1 MATMRN
7 FSLGNTSWGRALNW
21 LALLVLSTVLA
32 ACGGGGGDPT
42 LGVKDGANAGV
53 GSVVLVAGA
62 TTIVATGADGTEVV
76 LTAVVKNPG
85 NNAMTGQTV
94 TFTASSGTISNTNRV
109 TDANGTVTEKLSV
122 KGDASLRDITIKAS
136 SGGVESA
143 PVVVKVVPVTSGI
156 ASLLLTSSG
165 GTLASSGGTAVNLIA
180 FVKDANNAIVPN
192 ASVTFSADSGALGAT
207 KVNTNAQGQATVS
220 LNTGGDASLRTIKVS
235 ASAGAQTASTDIS
248 VSGTKLA
255 VNAFSSI
262 NLKTSTDMVVK
273 LIDSSGNALVGKP
286 VAFSA
291 QVNPLTVKGGGAS
304 PALTD
309 NNGQLVLSYN
319 AQSGTSDT
327 ITIKAQGD
335 SLIMP
340 VAVNAANFTINAV
353 TGANVALTTLAT
365 QTCYAIS
372 VHSDVAGTPQRG
384 DVRFSTSRGAI
395 YQDASCATP
404 LLAPLALV
412 GGNAIAYVQ
421 AVGAGRTSLTAR
433 NEGTGVSVQADV
445 EFVAPLTP
453 QATITLQADPAVIGA
468 NTAGSTSQ
476 RSTLRAIVRDGT
488 AENNLVKNAQ
498 VGFTIQS
505 DASGGSLS
513 SPSVVNTD
521 GDGMA
526 SVSYIAGQASTG
538 VDGVV
543 VQAQLQG
550 VSNNSATA
558 KLTVTKKSLFIS
570 AGSGNALDGSDSS
583 TYRKTYTVFVTDAAG
598 NPVPDVIITAAA
610 WPKLYYKGY
619 LQYSDAAAS
628 WVVVQHLE
636 CPNEDQN
643 RNGMLDAGE
652 DENKNGY
659 LDPGIPLNLST
670 GGKTDGSGTTT
681 VTLTYPRD
689 RANWLNLELTIR
701 GNSSGTEA
709 TYVGYTLL
717 PGLFSDF
724 NRKDVSPPGV
734 KSPYGQAN
742 VCSDSK

>member
-1 MATMRN
+1 
-7 FSLGNTSWGRALNW
+7 LNW

-42 LGVKDGANAGV
+42 LGTPGGANNGV
-53 GSVVLVAGA
+53 ASISLVASA
-62 TTIVATGADGTEVV
+62 TTIVASGADGTEVT
-76 LTAVVKNPG
+76 LTAIVKNAS
-85 NNAMTGQTV
+85 NNALSGQTV
-94 TFTASSGTISNTNRV
+94 AFTASSGTISNTTRV
-109 TDANGTVTEKLSV
+109 TDANGTVVEKLSV
-122 KGDASLRDITIKAS
+122 KGDATLRDITIQAS
-136 SGGVESA
+136 SGGITST

-156 ASLLLTSSG
+156 ATLLLTSSG
-165 GTLASSGGTAVNLIA
+165 GTLASSGGTAVNVIA

-207 KVNTNAQGQATVS
+207 VVSTNAQGQATVS

-273 LIDSSGNALVGKP
+273 LVDSSGNALVGKP

-335 SLIMP
+335 SLVMP
-340 VAVNAANFTINAV
+340 VAINAANFTINAV
-353 TGANVALTTLAT
+353 SGANVALTTLAT

-372 VHSDVAGTPQRG
+372 VHSDVAGTPQTG
-384 DVRFSTSRGAI
+384 NVRFSTSRGAI
-395 YQDASCATP
+395 YQDAGCAMP

-412 GGNAIAYVQ
+412 GGNAVAYVQ
-421 AVGAGRTSLTAR
+421 AAGAGRTSLTAR
-433 NEGTGVSVQADV
+433 NESTGVSVQADV
-445 EFVAPLTP
+445 EFVAQLTP
-453 QATITLQADPAVIGA
+453 QASITLQADPAVIGA

-476 RSTLRAIVRDGT
+476 RSSLRAIVRDGT

-513 SPSVVNTD
+513 SPSVVMTD
-521 GDGMA
+521 SDGMA
-526 SVSYIAGQASTG
+526 TVSYIAGQASTG

-550 VSNNSATA
+550 VSTSSVTA

-570 AGSGNALDGSDSS
+570 AGSGNVLDGTDSS

-610 WPKLYYKGY
+610 WPKAYYKGF
-619 LQYSDAAAS
+619 LQFSTTATS
-628 WVVVQHLE
+628 WVVAQQLE
-636 CPNEDQN
+636 CKNEDQN
-643 RNGMLDAGE
+643 RNGMLDANE
-652 DENKNGY
+652 DENKNGF

-670 GGKTDGSGTTT
+670 GGKTDSSGTTT

-689 RANWLNLELTIR
+689 RANWLNVELTIR

-724 NRKDVSPPGV
+724 NRPDVSPPGMH
-734 KSPYGQAN
+734 SPYGQAN

>member
-1 MATMRN
+1 MRN
-7 FSLGNTSWGRALNW
+7 VSWGNTYWSRVSNW
-21 LALLVLSTVLA
+21 LVLLALGALLA

-42 LGVKDGANAGV
+42 LGTPGGANSGV
-53 GSVVLVAGA
+53 ASISLVASA
-62 TTIVATGADGTEVV
+62 TTIVASGADGTEVT
-76 LTAVVKNPG
+76 LTAIVKNVS
-85 NNAMTGQTV
+85 NNALSGQTV
-94 TFTASSGTISNTNRV
+94 AFTASSGTISNTTRI
-109 TDANGTVTEKLSV
+109 TDANGTVVEKLSV
-122 KGDASLRDITIKAS
+122 KGDASLRDITISAS
-136 SGGVESA
+136 SGGITSA

-156 ASLLLTSSG
+156 ATLLLTSSS

-192 ASVTFSADSGALGAT
+192 TNVTFKADSGALGAT
-207 KVNTNAQGQATVS
+207 VVSTNAQGQAIVS

-235 ASAGAQTASTDIS
+235 ASAGAQTANTEIS
-248 VSGTKLA
+248 VTGTKLA
-255 VNAFSSI
+255 ANAFSST

-273 LIDSSGNALVGKP
+273 LVDSSGNALLGKP
-286 VAFSA
+286 VTFSA
-291 QVNPLTVKGGGAS
+291 QINPLTVKGGGAS

-335 SLIMP
+335 SLVMP
-340 VAVNAANFTINAV
+340 VAINAANFTINAV

-365 QTCYAIS
+365 RTCYAIS
-372 VHSDVAGTPQRG
+372 VHSDVAGTPQTG
-384 DVRFSTSRGAI
+384 NVRFSTSRGAI
-395 YQDASCATP
+395 YQDAGCATP
-404 LLAPLALV
+404 LLAPLPLV

-421 AVGAGRTSLTAR
+421 AAGAGRTSLTAR

-468 NTAGSTSQ
+468 NTAESTSQ
-476 RSTLRAIVRDGT
+476 RSSLRAVVRDGT

-498 VGFTIQS
+498 VGFTILS

-521 GDGMA
+521 SDGMA
-526 SVSYIAGQASTG
+526 TVSYIAGQASTG
-538 VDGVV
+538 VDGVI

-550 VSNNSATA
+550 VSTSSATA

-570 AGSGNALDGSDSS
+570 AGSGNVLDGTDSS

-610 WPKLYYKGY
+610 WPKFYYKGY
-619 LQYSDAAAS
+619 LQYSAS
-628 WVVVQHLE
+628 AISWIVAQQVE
-636 CPNEDQN
+636 CKNEDQN
-643 RNGMLDAGE
+643 RNGMLDANE
-652 DENKNGY
+652 DENKNGF

-670 GGKTDGSGTTT
+670 GGKTDSSGTTT

-689 RANWLNLELTIR
+689 RANWLNVELTIR

-724 NRKDVSPPGV
+724 NRQDVSPPGV
-734 KSPYGQAN
+734 NSPYGQAN

>member
-1 MATMRN
+1 
-7 FSLGNTSWGRALNW
+7 
-21 LALLVLSTVLA
+21 
-32 ACGGGGGDPT
+32 
-42 LGVKDGANAGV
+42 
-53 GSVVLVAGA
+53 
-62 TTIVATGADGTEVV
+62 
-76 LTAVVKNPG
+76 
-85 NNAMTGQTV
+85 
-94 TFTASSGTISNTNRV
+94 
-109 TDANGTVTEKLSV
+109 
-122 KGDASLRDITIKAS
+122 
-136 SGGVESA
+136 
-143 PVVVKVVPVTSGI
+143 
-156 ASLLLTSSG
+156 
-165 GTLASSGGTAVNLIA
+165 
-180 FVKDANNAIVPN
+180 
-192 ASVTFSADSGALGAT
+192 
-207 KVNTNAQGQATVS
+207 
-220 LNTGGDASLRTIKVS
+220 
-235 ASAGAQTASTDIS
+235 
-248 VSGTKLA
+248 
-255 VNAFSSI
+255 
-262 NLKTSTDMVVK
+262 MVVK
-273 LIDSSGNALVGKP
+273 LVDSSGNALVGKP

-335 SLIMP
+335 SLVMP
-340 VAVNAANFTINAV
+340 VAINAANFTINAV
-353 TGANVALTTLAT
+353 SGANVALTTLAT

-372 VHSDVAGTPQRG
+372 VHSDVAGTPQTG
-384 DVRFSTSRGAI
+384 NVRFSTSRGAI
-395 YQDASCATP
+395 YQDAGCATP

-412 GGNAIAYVQ
+412 GGNAVAYVQ
-421 AVGAGRTSLTAR
+421 AAGAGRTSLTAR
-433 NEGTGVSVQADV
+433 NESTGVSVQADV

-453 QATITLQADPAVIGA
+453 QASITLQADPAVIGA

-476 RSTLRAIVRDGT
+476 RSSLRAIVRDGT

-513 SPSVVNTD
+513 SPSVVMTD
-521 GDGMA
+521 SDGMA
-526 SVSYIAGQASTG
+526 TVSYIAGQASTG

-543 VQAQLQG
+543 VQARLQG
-550 VSNNSATA
+550 VSTSSVTA

-570 AGSGNALDGSDSS
+570 AGSGNVLDGTDSS

-610 WPKLYYKGY
+610 WPKEYYKGY
-619 LQYSDAAAS
+619 LQFSTAALS
-628 WVVVQHLE
+628 WVRVPSVT
-636 CPNEDQN
+636 CKNEDQN
-643 RNGMLDAGE
+643 RNGMLDANE
-652 DENKNGY
+652 DENKNGF

-670 GGKTDGSGTTT
+670 GGKTDSSGTTT

-689 RANWLNLELTIR
+689 RANWLNVELTIR

-724 NRKDVSPPGV
+724 NRLDVSPPGMY
-734 KSPYGQAN
+734 SPYGQAN

>member
-1 MATMRN
+1 
-7 FSLGNTSWGRALNW
+7 
-21 LALLVLSTVLA
+21 
-32 ACGGGGGDPT
+32 
-42 LGVKDGANAGV
+42 
-53 GSVVLVAGA
+53 
-62 TTIVATGADGTEVV
+62 
-76 LTAVVKNPG
+76 
-85 NNAMTGQTV
+85 
-94 TFTASSGTISNTNRV
+94 
-109 TDANGTVTEKLSV
+109 
-122 KGDASLRDITIKAS
+122 
-136 SGGVESA
+136 
-143 PVVVKVVPVTSGI
+143 
-156 ASLLLTSSG
+156 
-165 GTLASSGGTAVNLIA
+165 
-180 FVKDANNAIVPN
+180 
-192 ASVTFSADSGALGAT
+192 
-207 KVNTNAQGQATVS
+207 
-220 LNTGGDASLRTIKVS
+220 
-235 ASAGAQTASTDIS
+235 
-248 VSGTKLA
+248 
-255 VNAFSSI
+255 
-262 NLKTSTDMVVK
+262 MVVK
-273 LIDSSGNALVGKP
+273 LVDSSGNALVGKP
-286 VAFSA
+286 VTFSA
-291 QVNPLTVKGGGAS
+291 QINPLTVKGGGAS

-309 NNGQLVLSYN
+309 NNGQLVLSYT

-327 ITIKAQGD
+327 ITVKAQGD
-335 SLIMP
+335 SLVMP
-340 VAVNAANFTINAV
+340 VAINAANFTINVV

-372 VHSDVAGTPQRG
+372 VHSDVAGTPQTG
-384 DVRFSTSRGAI
+384 NVRFSTSRGAI
-395 YQDASCATP
+395 YQDAGCATP
-404 LLAPLALV
+404 LLAPLPLV

-421 AVGAGRTSLTAR
+421 AVGAGRTSLTAS

-476 RSTLRAIVRDGT
+476 RSTLRAVVRDGT

-513 SPSVVNTD
+513 SPSVVLTD

-550 VSNNSATA
+550 VSNSSATA
-558 KLTVTKKSLFIS
+558 RLTVTKKSLFIS

-619 LQYSDAAAS
+619 LQYSDAATS
-628 WVVVQHLE
+628 WVVAQQQE

-643 RNGMLDAGE
+643 RNGMLDANE
-652 DENKNGY
+652 DENKNGH

-670 GGKTDGSGTTT
+670 GGKTDSTGTTT

-689 RANWLNLELTIR
+689 RANWLNVELTIR

-734 KSPYGQAN
+734 NSPYGQAN

>member
-1 MATMRN
+1 MRN
-7 FSLGNTSWGRALNW
+7 FSFGNTSWSRVSNW
-21 LALLVLSTVLA
+21 LTLLVMSTLLA

-42 LGVKDGANAGV
+42 LGTPGGANSGV
-53 GSVVLVAGA
+53 ASISLVASA
-62 TTIVATGADGTEVV
+62 TTIVASGADGTEVT
-76 LTAVVKNPG
+76 LTAIVKNAN
-85 NNAMTGQTV
+85 NNALSGQTV
-94 TFTASSGTISNTNRV
+94 AFTASSGTISNTTRV
-109 TDANGTVTEKLSV
+109 TDANGTVVEKLSV
-122 KGDASLRDITIKAS
+122 KGDATLRDITISAS
-136 SGGVESA
+136 SGGITSA

-156 ASLLLTSSG
+156 ATLLLTSSS
-165 GTLASSGGTAVNLIA
+165 GTLASSGGTAVSVIA

-192 ASVTFSADSGALGAT
+192 ANVTFKADSGALGAT
-207 KVNTNAQGQATVS
+207 VVSTNAQGQAIVS

-235 ASAGAQTASTDIS
+235 ASAGAQTANTEIS
-248 VSGTKLA
+248 VTGTKLA
-255 VNAFSSI
+255 ANAFSST

-273 LIDSSGNALVGKP
+273 LVDSSGNALVGKP
-286 VAFSA
+286 VTFSA
-291 QVNPLTVKGGGAS
+291 QINPLTVKGGGAS

-335 SLIMP
+335 SLALP
-340 VAVNAANFTINAV
+340 VAINAANFTINAV

-365 QTCYAIS
+365 RTCYAIS
-372 VHSDVAGTPQRG
+372 VHSDVAGTPQTG
-384 DVRFSTSRGAI
+384 NVRFSTSRGAI
-395 YQDASCATP
+395 YQDAGCATP
-404 LLAPLALV
+404 LLAPLPLV
-412 GGNAIAYVQ
+412 GGIAIAYVQ
-421 AVGAGRTSLTAR
+421 AAGAGRTSLSAR

-468 NTAGSTSQ
+468 NTPGSTSQ
-476 RSTLRAIVRDGT
+476 RSSLRAVVRDGT

-498 VGFTIQS
+498 VGFTILS

-521 GDGMA
+521 SDGMA
-526 SVSYIAGQASTG
+526 TVSYIAGQASTG
-538 VDGVV
+538 VDGVI

-550 VSNNSATA
+550 VATSSATA

-570 AGSGNALDGSDSS
+570 AGSGNVLDGTDSS

-610 WPKLYYKGY
+610 WPKFYYKGY
-619 LQYSDAAAS
+619 LQYSAS
-628 WVVVQHLE
+628 AISWIVAQQVE
-636 CPNEDQN
+636 CKNEDQN
-643 RNGMLDAGE
+643 RNGMLDANE
-652 DENKNGY
+652 DENKNGF

-670 GGKTDGSGTTT
+670 GGKTDSSGTAT

-689 RANWLNLELTIR
+689 RANWLNVELTIR

-724 NRKDVSPPGV
+724 NRQDVSPPGV
-734 KSPYGQAN
+734 NSPYGQAN

>member
-1 MATMRN
+1 MRN
-7 FSLGNTSWGRALNW
+7 FSLGNTCWSRVSNW
-21 LALLVLSTVLA
+21 LVLLALGALLA

-42 LGVKDGANAGV
+42 LGTPGGANSGV
-53 GSVVLVAGA
+53 ASISLVASA
-62 TTIVATGADGTEVV
+62 TTIVASGADGTEVT
-76 LTAVVKNPG
+76 LTAIVKNAS
-85 NNAMTGQTV
+85 NNALSGQTV
-94 TFTASSGTISNTNRV
+94 AFTASSGTISNTTRV
-109 TDANGTVTEKLSV
+109 TDANGTVVEKLSV
-122 KGDASLRDITIKAS
+122 KGDATLRDITISAS
-136 SGGVESA
+136 SGGITSA
-143 PVVVKVVPVTSGI
+143 PVVIKVVPVTSGI

-165 GTLASSGGTAVNLIA
+165 GTLASSGGTAVNVIA
-180 FVKDANNAIVPN
+180 FVKDANNANVPN

-207 KVNTNAQGQATVS
+207 TVNTNAQGQATVS
-220 LNTGGDASLRTIKVS
+220 LSTGGDASLRTIKVS
-235 ASAGAQTASTDIS
+235 ATAGAQTASTDIS

-255 VNAFSSI
+255 ITAFSSI
-262 NLKTSTDMVVK
+262 NLKTTTDMVVK
-273 LIDSSGNALVGKP
+273 LVDSSGNALVGKP
-286 VAFSA
+286 VTFSA
-291 QVNPLTVKGGGAS
+291 QINPLTVKGGGAS

-309 NNGQLVLSYN
+309 NNGQLVLSYT

-327 ITIKAQGD
+327 ITVKAQGD
-335 SLIMP
+335 SLVMP
-340 VAVNAANFTINAV
+340 VAINAANFTINVV

-372 VHSDVAGTPQRG
+372 VHSDVAGTPQTG
-384 DVRFSTSRGAI
+384 NVRFSTSRGAI
-395 YQDASCATP
+395 YQDAGCATP
-404 LLAPLALV
+404 LLAPLPLV

-421 AVGAGRTSLTAR
+421 AVGAGRTSLTAS

-476 RSTLRAIVRDGT
+476 RSTLRAVVRDGT

-513 SPSVVNTD
+513 SPSVVLTD

-550 VSNNSATA
+550 VSNSSATA
-558 KLTVTKKSLFIS
+558 RLTVTKKSLFIS

-619 LQYSDAAAS
+619 LQYSDAATS
-628 WVVVQHLE
+628 WVVAQQQE

-643 RNGMLDAGE
+643 RNGMLDANE
-652 DENKNGY
+652 DENKNGH

-670 GGKTDGSGTTT
+670 GGKTDSTGTTT

-689 RANWLNLELTIR
+689 RANWLNVELTIR

-734 KSPYGQAN
+734 NSPYGQAN

>member
-7 FSLGNTSWGRALNW
+7 FSLGNTSWRAVSNW
-21 LALLVLSTVLA
+21 LVLLALGTMLA

-42 LGVKDGANAGV
+42 LGSKDGANSGV
-53 GSVVLVAGA
+53 ASVALVASA
-62 TTIVATGADGTEVV
+62 SSIVASGEDGTEVA
-76 LTAVVKNPG
+76 LTVVVKNAG
-85 NNAMTGQTV
+85 NNAITGQTV
-94 TFTASSGTISNTNRV
+94 AFTASSGTISNTVRV

-122 KGDASLRDITIKAS
+122 KGDTTLRDITIKAS
-136 SGGVESA
+136 SGGIDSA
-143 PVVVKVVPVTSGI
+143 PVLVKVVPVTSGI

-165 GTLASSGGTAVNLIA
+165 GSLASSGGTAVNVIA
-180 FVKDANNAIVPN
+180 FVKDANNAVVPN

-207 KVNTNAQGQATVS
+207 LVSTNAQGQAIVS

-235 ASAGAQTASTDIS
+235 ASAGAQKASTEIG

-255 VNAFSSI
+255 VSAFSSV

-273 LIDSSGNALVGKP
+273 LVDSSGNPLVGKP
-286 VAFSA
+286 VTFSA
-291 QVNPLTVKGGGAS
+291 QTNPLIVKGGGGS

-309 NNGQLVLSYN
+309 NNGQLILSYN
-319 AQSGTSDT
+319 AQSGTGDT
-327 ITIKAQGD
+327 ITIKSQGD
-335 SLIMP
+335 SVVVP
-340 VAVNAANFTINAV
+340 VAINAANFTINAV
-353 TGANVALTTLAT
+353 TDANVALTTLAT
-365 QTCYAIS
+365 QTCYAIA
-372 VHSDVAGTPQRG
+372 VHNDVAGTAQTG
-384 DVRFSTSRGAI
+384 NVRFSTSRGAI
-395 YQDASCATP
+395 YRDAACATP

-421 AVGAGRTSLTAR
+421 ADGAGRTSLTAR
-433 NEGTGVSVQADV
+433 NESTGVSVQADV

-476 RSTLRAIVRDGT
+476 RSALRAIVRDGT
-488 AENNLVKNAQ
+488 AQNNLVKNAQ

-521 GDGMA
+521 ADGMA
-526 SVSYIAGQASTG
+526 TVSYIAGQASTG
-538 VDGVV
+538 VDGVI

-550 VSNNSATA
+550 ASSSSAKA
-558 KLTVTKKSLFIS
+558 RLTVTKKSLFIS
-570 AGSGNALDGSDSS
+570 AGSGNVLDGTDSS

-610 WPKLYYKGY
+610 WPKSYYKGT
-619 LQYSDAAAS
+619 LQFSSAATS
-628 WVVVQHLE
+628 WIRGPSVT

-643 RNGMLDAGE
+643 RNGMLDALE

-659 LDPGIPLNLST
+659 LDPGIPLNVST
-670 GGKTDGSGTTT
+670 GGKTDSSGTTT

-689 RANWLNLELTIR
+689 RANWLDVELTIR

-724 NRKDVSPPGV
+724 NRQDVSPPGV
-734 KSPYGQAN
+734 ISPYGQAN

>member
-1 MATMRN
+1 M
-7 FSLGNTSWGRALNW
+7 NW

-42 LGVKDGANAGV
+42 LGTPGGANNGV
-53 GSVVLVAGA
+53 ASISLVASA
-62 TTIVATGADGTEVV
+62 TTIVASGADGTEVT
-76 LTAVVKNPG
+76 LTAIVKNAS
-85 NNAMTGQTV
+85 NNALSGQTV
-94 TFTASSGTISNTNRV
+94 AFTASSGTISNTTRV
-109 TDANGTVTEKLSV
+109 TDANGTVVEKLSV
-122 KGDASLRDITIKAS
+122 KGDATLRDITIQAS
-136 SGGVESA
+136 SGGITST

-156 ASLLLTSSG
+156 ATLLLTSSG
-165 GTLASSGGTAVNLIA
+165 GTLASSGGTAVNVIA

-207 KVNTNAQGQATVS
+207 VVSTNAQGQATVS

-273 LIDSSGNALVGKP
+273 LVDSSGNALVGKP

-335 SLIMP
+335 SLVMP
-340 VAVNAANFTINAV
+340 VAINAANFTINAV
-353 TGANVALTTLAT
+353 SGANVALTTLAT

-372 VHSDVAGTPQRG
+372 VHSDVAGTPQTG
-384 DVRFSTSRGAI
+384 NVRFSTSRGAI
-395 YQDASCATP
+395 YQDAGCATP

-412 GGNAIAYVQ
+412 GGNAVAYVQ
-421 AVGAGRTSLTAR
+421 AAGAGRTSLTAR
-433 NEGTGVSVQADV
+433 NESTGVSVQADV
-445 EFVAPLTP
+445 EFVAQLTP
-453 QATITLQADPAVIGA
+453 QASITLQADPAVIGA

-476 RSTLRAIVRDGT
+476 RSSLRAIVRDGT

-513 SPSVVNTD
+513 SPSVVMTD
-521 GDGMA
+521 SDGMA
-526 SVSYIAGQASTG
+526 TVSYIAGQASTG

-550 VSNNSATA
+550 VSTSSVTA

-570 AGSGNALDGSDSS
+570 AGSGNVLDGTDSS

-610 WPKLYYKGY
+610 WPKAYYKGF
-619 LQYSDAAAS
+619 LQFSTTATS
-628 WVVVQHLE
+628 WVVAQQLE
-636 CPNEDQN
+636 CKNEDQN
-643 RNGMLDAGE
+643 RNGMLDANE
-652 DENKNGY
+652 DENKNGF

-670 GGKTDGSGTTT
+670 GGKTDSSGTTT

-689 RANWLNLELTIR
+689 RANWLNVELTIR

-724 NRKDVSPPGV
+724 NRLDVSPPGMY
-734 KSPYGQAN
+734 SPYGQAN

>member
-1 MATMRN
+1 MRN
-7 FSLGNTSWGRALNW
+7 VSWGNTYWSRVSNW
-21 LALLVLSTVLA
+21 LVLLALGALLA

-42 LGVKDGANAGV
+42 IGIPGGASNGVA
-53 GSVVLVAGA
+53 SVSLVASA
-62 TTIVATGADGTEVV
+62 TTIVASGADGTEVT
-76 LTAVVKNPG
+76 LTAIVKNAN
-85 NNAMTGQTV
+85 NNALSGQTV
-94 TFTASSGTISNTNRV
+94 AFTASSGTISNTTRV
-109 TDANGTVTEKLSV
+109 TDANGTVIEKLSV
-122 KGDASLRDITIKAS
+122 KGDATLRDITISAS
-136 SGGVESA
+136 SGGITSA
-143 PVVVKVVPVTSGI
+143 PVVIKVVPVTSGI

-165 GTLASSGGTAVNLIA
+165 GTLASSGGTAVNVIA

-220 LNTGGDASLRTIKVS
+220 LSTGGDASLRTIKVS
-235 ASAGAQTASTDIS
+235 ATAGAQTASTDIS

-262 NLKTSTDMVVK
+262 NLKTTTDMVVK
-273 LIDSSGNALVGKP
+273 LVDSSGNVLVGKP
-286 VAFSA
+286 VTFSA
-291 QVNPLTVKGGGAS
+291 QINPLTVKGGGAS

-327 ITIKAQGD
+327 ITIKGQGD
-335 SLIMP
+335 SVVMP
-340 VAVNAANFTINAV
+340 VAINAANFTINAV
-353 TGANVALTTLAT
+353 TGANVVLTTLAT

-372 VHSDVAGTPQRG
+372 VHSDVAGTPQTG
-384 DVRFSTSRGAI
+384 NVRFSTSRGAI
-395 YQDASCATP
+395 YQDAGCATP

-421 AVGAGRTSLTAR
+421 AVGAGRTSLTAS

-476 RSTLRAIVRDGT
+476 RSTLRAVVRDGT

-513 SPSVVNTD
+513 SPSVLNTD

-550 VSNNSATA
+550 VSNSSATA

-619 LQYSDAAAS
+619 LQYSDAATS
-628 WVVVQHLE
+628 WVVAQQLD

-643 RNGMLDAGE
+643 RNGMLDANE

-670 GGKTDGSGTTT
+670 GGKTDSTGTTT

-689 RANWLNLELTIR
+689 RANWLNVELTIR